1 MPDELLQYLAKKIG
15 IKKDTWQ
22 EAVFI
27 LTILISGWIAI
38 AYYFIKEYK

>member
-1 MPDELLQYLAKKIG
+1 LPDKILPLIARKIG